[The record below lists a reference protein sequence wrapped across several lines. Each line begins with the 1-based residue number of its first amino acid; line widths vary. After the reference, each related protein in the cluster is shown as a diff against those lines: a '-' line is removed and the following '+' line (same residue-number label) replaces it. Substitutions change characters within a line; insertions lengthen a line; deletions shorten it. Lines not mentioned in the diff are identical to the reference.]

1 MLQLRTNR
9 YVSIFGYNGM
19 HEDKLVPTNRSIRY
33 QHSTSANRNYDMAG
47 IEYPLSMNEVFLT
60 KYYFEAHSEYVNTT
74 DLVKKIEEKFMET
87 KDSEELLFITGY
99 VSEPNYKLDNIIDPD
114 IWTEIKEGPIN
125 TLLNKCASQVAARD
139 NDGFGDETIV
149 TTHLYKAKAK
159 HALLLITN
167 YPDRNNES
175 LNILTIGLVPILFP
189 DIKEKLCPEE
199 LDYFKE
205 LVNRSQLKRIVNT
218 NVITAFNKLDNL
230 PSYREKEKTI
240 KFKNLL
246 NNIADR
252 QASRIKNKLAETN
265 NRIERCMHDYD
276 VYLKEVTTYN
286 MLLKGTEGKAE
297 QLKESLLNVSNMKE
311 ILSIEEVGS
320 EGLSIMFKTTLDYFN
335 TEEAEIIIDNLTCS
349 DIVIKFLKDL
359 YIDQIMK
366 LNVVAITTYYYD
378 NDFRSMGSIPTD
390 YYLSNGAF
398 FNPHL
403 QYYSCMGDYKPQAIK
418 AMREQDLLMFVNIC
432 LAATRSLNFGDAT
445 VMNAFVRF
453 LEDALGNSNF
463 NKTKCLTKDGID
475 YSIRDWKNNFNPEP
489 QPIDPLDPMSV
500 TMQEV
505 I

>member
-9 YVSIFGYNGM
+9 YVSIFGYNGLQD
-19 HEDKLVPTNRSIRY
+19 ERLVSTSRSIRY
-33 QHSTSANRNYDMAG
+33 QHSSTATRAYDLAG
-47 IEYPLSMNEVFLT
+47 LEFPLAMNGVFLK
-60 KYYFEAHSEYVNTT
+60 KYYFEAHSEYTSTV
-74 DLVKKIEEKFMET
+74 DIVKKLEEKFNAAHDT
-87 KDSEELLFITGY
+87 EELLLITGY
-99 VSEPNYKLDNIIDPD
+99 VSEPNYQLSNIVDPD

-125 TLLNKCASQVAARD
+125 TLLNKCASQIAAREND
-139 NDGFGDETIV
+139 NYGNDTVV
-149 TTHLYKAKAK
+149 TVHLYKAKAK
-159 HALLLITN
+159 HAVLLITN

-205 LVNRSQLKRIVNT
+205 LVNRSQLKRPSNVNVT
-218 NVITAFNKLDNL
+218 NAFNKLDNL

-311 ILSIEEVGS
+311 ILSIEEIGS

-335 TEEAEIIIDNLTCS
+335 TEEAEIIINNLTCS
-349 DIVIKFLKDL
+349 DIIIRFLKDL

-403 QYYSCMGDYKPQAIK
+403 QYYSCMGDYRAQAIK

-432 LAATRSLNFGDAT
+432 LAATRSLNFGDST
-445 VMNAFVRF
+445 VMGSFVRA
-453 LEDALGNSNF
+453 LEDIMSGDRLMNI
-463 NKTKCLTKDGID
+463 KCLTKDGKD
-475 YSIRDWKNNFNPEP
+475 YSIREWKNGFKE
-489 QPIDPLDPMSV
+489 IDTLDLLS
-500 TMQEV
+500 ELG
-505 I
+505 